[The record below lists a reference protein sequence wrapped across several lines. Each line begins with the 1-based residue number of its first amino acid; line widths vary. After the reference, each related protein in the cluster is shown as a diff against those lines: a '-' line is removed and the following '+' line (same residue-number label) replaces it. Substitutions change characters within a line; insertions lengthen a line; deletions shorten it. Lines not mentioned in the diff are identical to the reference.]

1 MTTSLVINESEEG
14 LEKSDL
20 YRQSNQTKEHNIFL
34 YDINPYQKIVII
46 SPKNLEGKTIPEN
59 FLKYLSTISQE
70 AHDNFVLDNAVANL
84 EKNNEQYLNQGKNNK
99 AEMQNS
105 QGTTHEAV
113 LSENGLESMVNAAKD
128 YNSFQID
135 NFNIN
140 NYGATLAEP
149 EGVMAHATVAGARFL
164 NNLGKKV
171 NNAYNKVKS
180 INSKAAKKAGL
191 AITTIALVAALSV
204 GCSGVTP
211 EPPGPPH
218 GDIADSHKVT
228 AIAPYYEIEEE
239 KGYCLIS
246 KGAIVANYESS
257 QKVLTQKELA
267 DAIFGTVGAKMSDLV
282 SYINS
287 RQDLNLKAEIQYL
300 SILEIQ
306 RMLEDDIVPIVSTKS
321 GTSVYLPVGYDK
333 LKEEITNYATL
344 TGNEITANQFDMFY
358 ENNNKS
364 VIIINKEKLPTYLDN
379 LL

>member
-1 MTTSLVINESEEG
+1 MTTQLALKENEIRDDLGSQTNKFPINSKPYYEVIIIKPKTYEEG
-14 LEKSDL
+14 
-20 YRQSNQTKEHNIFL
+20 I
-34 YDINPYQKIVII
+34 
-46 SPKNLEGKTIPEN
+46 
-59 FLKYLSTISQE
+59 
-70 AHDNFVLDNAVANL
+70 LDNAVAKL
-84 EKNNEQYLNQGKNNK
+84 ENNSSVLKQKHEKESK
-99 AEMQNS
+99 S
-105 QGTTHEAV
+105 QPLFNE
-113 LSENGLESMVNAAKD
+113 SLESIVKD
-128 YNSFQID
+128 YNPLQRD
-135 NFNIN
+135 HVNIN
-140 NYGATLAEP
+140 DYGATLAEP

-239 KGYCLIS
+239 KAYCLIS
-246 KGAIVANYESS
+246 KGVIVANYESS

-306 RMLEDDIVPIVSTKS
+306 RMLEDDIVPIVSAKYKTH
-321 GTSVYLPVGYDK
+321 VYLPVGYNK
-333 LKEEITNYATL
+333 ITEEITSYATF
-344 TGNEITANQFDMFY
+344 TGKEITADQFEFFY

-364 VIIINKEKLPTYLDN
+364 VIIINKEKLSTYLEN